1 MLNRMFSSLFMK
13 IERSLEV
20 LFYKKTIVYKIPLG
34 PEKLDIGK
42 LLKVNITQGNIEV
55 VFSSKQKA
63 PELR

>member
-1 MLNRMFSSLFMK
+1 MK